1 MDFLKP
7 HLLEAERNSQSS
19 LGVLISIF
27 HSLLRSILYLFVD
40 QPLTTT
46 QLLVFIQKVA
56 ETFPSSS
63 NSSQSRFISIIG
75 DILVDVYWS
84 VELQIEEQLNAFKT
98 IIERQAMF
106 PETANGNI
114 PVVSPGVP
122 MSSDEH
128 RRAEID
134 KSALNSL
141 LRGLLVSILFTF
153 KESNSK

>member
-1 MDFLKP
+1 M
-7 HLLEAERNSQSS
+7 
-19 LGVLISIF
+19 
-27 HSLLRSILYLFVD
+27 D

-46 QLLVFIQKVA
+46 QMLVFIQKVA

-63 NSSQSRFISIIG
+63 NSSQSRFVSIIG

-98 IIERQAMF
+98 IIERQAIT

-114 PVVSPGVP
+114 PVVSLNVTVP
-122 MSSDEH
+122 LEEQ

-134 KSALNSL
+134 KNALNSL

-153 KESNSK
+153 KKSNSK